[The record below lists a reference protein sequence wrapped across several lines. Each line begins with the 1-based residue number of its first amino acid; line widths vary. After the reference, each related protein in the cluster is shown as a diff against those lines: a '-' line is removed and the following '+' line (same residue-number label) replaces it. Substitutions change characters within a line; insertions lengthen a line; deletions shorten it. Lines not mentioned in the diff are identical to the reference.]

1 MLYFNILRFLIRY
14 IIISTEK
21 IVKQIEK
28 KALNFCFEKKFRLTD
43 PRKFVLKI
51 LASSNKPLKAYEVL
65 DHLGKLIKNPKPPTA
80 YRAIEFW
87 HKHNFIH
94 RIESLNAYTACE
106 AQHLHNGSQFMIC
119 DSCGKVIE
127 SHICDLPSVILE
139 SIKKKTF
146 KPTKWNLEIN
156 GVCNQCT

>member
-1 MLYFNILRFLIRY
+1 MFKEEQIIKICKKNKWRLTEPRLEVLR
-14 IIISTEK
+14 IISLSK
-21 IVKQIEK
+21 NPI
-28 KALNFCFEKKFRLTD
+28 
-43 PRKFVLKI
+43 
-51 LASSNKPLKAYEVL
+51 KAYDIL
-65 DHLGKLIKNPKPPTA
+65 KKLANKIKNPKPPTA
-80 YRAIEFW
+80 YRAIQFW
-87 HKHNFIH
+87 QKHKFIH

>member
-1 MLYFNILRFLIRY
+1 M
-14 IIISTEK
+14 STLL
-21 IVKQIEK
+21 K
-28 KALNFCFEKKFRLTD
+28 KAIKFCEENKHRLSKPRLEVLNIINASKK
-43 PRKFVLKI
+43 PI
-51 LASSNKPLKAYEVL
+51 KAYEIL
-65 DHLGKLIKNPKPPTA
+65 KKLSENLSNPKPPTA

-87 HKHNFIH
+87 QKYNFIH
-94 RIESLNAYTACE
+94 RIESLNAYSACE